1 MIYLYLS
8 NILPFLFKSIILSTF
23 FFLQIN
29 SNLYAGVISYKAN
42 FEVSYAGDPSDVFPY
57 GYPEAAKCRIIPLEI
72 NISISNDNIVSG
84 EIINKYSEFNDY
96 MDNEK
101 NENNVY
107 NESEKTLINESDI
120 FYKKYDDVADDDS
133 TDYNWY
139 KSYANDSN

>member
-8 NILPFLFKSIILSTF
+8 KILPFLFKSIILSTF

-72 NISISNDNIVSG
+72 NISISNDLSILT
-84 EIINKYSEFNDY
+84 
-96 MDNEK
+96 NEEECK
-101 NENNVY
+101 NEEVLIKETNINPTI
-107 NESEKTLINESDI
+107 NPKKAAPKTLATGIASGPI
-120 FYKKYDDVADDDS
+120 SSPASHVSVIKRS
-133 TDYNWY
+133 
-139 KSYANDSN
+139 